1 MPLDPKTTAAVERVR
16 DLLASDPSLST
27 RAACGQVGINESTF
41 RRRLQIE
48 GNPAPRG
55 VPGAQLASVHQPGR
69 LEGADVEIPVIHR
82 YFEGDSHSVYPL
94 GDLHLGSRAHAGAK
108 WREWLGWFK
117 NNPDASVIFTGDG
130 LNAALTTSVSDT
142 YSETM
147 TVKGARQQLVKDFR
161 PLAEA
166 DQLDLLIPGNHEW
179 RIERATGDEPI
190 GVIAEILGMED
201 RYAADAAMVVYHVGD
216 IEYEF
221 YVIHGTRAGRRV
233 GSRANALEDMQ
244 NVIDADVYIQAHA
257 HTQIGFPQQR
267 LVRRGNDIERRTR
280 YFVGAGSFLA
290 LESYAVR
297 GGYRPTKIGAPRIRL
312 DGRRYDIHV
321 SA

>member
-1 MPLDPKTTAAVERVR
+1 MAPDPKTTDAVERVR
-16 DLLASDPSLST
+16 ALLASDPNLST
-27 RAACGQVGINESTF
+27 RAACARIGINESTF
-41 RRRLQIE
+41 RTRMRRDGQ
-48 GNPAPRG
+48 PAPRG
-55 VPGAQLASVHQPGR
+55 VTGAQLPTVHQPGR

-82 YFEGDSHSVYPL
+82 YFDDEAHSVYPL
-94 GDLHLGSRAHAGAK
+94 GDLHIGSPAHARAK
-108 WREWLGWFK
+108 WTEWLGWFAH
-117 NNPDASVIFTGDG
+117 NPDASVIFTGDG

-142 YSETM
+142 YAETM
-147 TVKGARQQLVKDFR
+147 TVPQARRRLTADFK
-161 PLAEA
+161 PLAER

-179 RIERATGDEPI
+179 RIERATKDEPI
-190 GVIAEILGMED
+190 AIIAEVLDLED
-201 RYAADAAMVVYHVGD
+201 RYAADAALIVYHVGD

-280 YFVGAGSFLA
+280 YFVGSGSFLA

-312 DGRRYDIHV
+312 DGRRYDVHV
-321 SA
+321 SN